1 MNKLYTLFYSVKSVE
16 CESKIIIINSNNLSL
31 NKVYKKT
38 SELLSSIRLCPG
50 EEVINNILKHADS

>member
-1 MNKLYTLFYSVKSVE
+1 MNKLYTFFYSVKSVE

-38 SELLSSIRLCPG
+38 SELLSSIRLSPSK
-50 EEVINNILKHADS
+50 EVINNILKFADL